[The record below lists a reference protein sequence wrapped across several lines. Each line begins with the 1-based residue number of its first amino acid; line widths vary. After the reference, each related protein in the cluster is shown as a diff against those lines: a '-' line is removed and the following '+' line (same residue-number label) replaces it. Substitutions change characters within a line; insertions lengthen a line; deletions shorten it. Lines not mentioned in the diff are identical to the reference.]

1 MMTTQIV
8 DIAVSGPPEKLPPE
22 FAGSNSR
29 FDATSR
35 GGVDFDRHSRGP
47 K

>member
-8 DIAVSGPPEKLPPE
+8 DIVVSGPPDKPPAE

-47 K
+47 E